1 MKIARAIR
9 SGLIVSGTGKAA
21 KTAKPKA
28 YAIWDEADEPREDH
42 PMHIPPPK
50 MTLPRTLPLLY
61 AAIPK
66 KSHAKTEHNESYNPP
81 EEYLMSAEELKEWE
95 DLDPEDRPT
104 NFIPKK

>member
-9 SGLIVSGTGKAA
+9 NGLIVSGTGKAA

-50 MTLPRTLPLLY
+50 MTLPRTRPFIVHKETEEILHEKQN
-61 AAIPK
+61 IMNHTIRPK
-66 KSHAKTEHNESYNPP
+66 NISCLQKS
-81 EEYLMSAEELKEWE
+81 
-95 DLDPEDRPT
+95 
-104 NFIPKK
+104 